1 MKKFYIIFLTLP
13 ILAFTLLYLSI
24 WWFIGGLGLTMIFIA
39 YRFYDVRLSASES
52 RKEVLEKELE
62 ELHIRLENSVL
73 KEQKTSKEAA
83 QVKEQ
88 KQQLLSVISH
98 EVRTPMNGVMGMAL
112 LLADTSLTKEQEEC
126 VNTIRSSGESLLTTV
141 NNILANDVLDFSKL
155 QQEGNQLEYKD
166 FDLRDSVEE
175 VLELFAVRAGKA
187 GIDLVYD
194 MDETVPAQI
203 IGDSKR
209 LRQVLINLVE
219 NAIKFTRQGE
229 VFLGIHYTSHNDAGY
244 PPQLNFEVRDTGIG
258 IEKGQLKQLFKGIP
272 GNVISIRSAAKGKPV
287 IAIRRGGEANESQRA
302 KDTESSGLGLVICR
316 KLVELMGGQI
326 EVKSQQGQ
334 GSSFTFSIPITPSMK
349 AIRNHAQH
357 DNMVNLE
364 GKNILII
371 DDNATSRTVLTKQMK
386 SWKMLPV
393 LADSGKQALEILL
406 ANNAFD
412 LVLTDISM
420 PEMDGIQ
427 LAKTISIKYPAIP
440 VIAMNYTGDET
451 YKQDAELFSSV
462 LTKPVRQHMLRDHIL
477 GVLSTTGTGKQK
489 DANPLSEIFSQQYP
503 LRILI
508 AEDNLINQKIA
519 TKILTKLGYKPSI
532 ANNGKE
538 AIEIVSQEHYDI
550 ILMDVQMP
558 EMDGLEATRMI
569 RTCLEIQPIIIA
581 MTANVMQGDR
591 DACMQ
596 SGMDDY
602 MSKPIEL
609 KELLNQLEKW
619 SLVLRERRKIA

>member
-1 MKKFYIIFLTLP
+1 MKKFYILLFTIP
-13 ILAFTLLYLSI
+13 VLAIMLLSLSV
-24 WWFIGGLGLTMIFIA
+24 WWFVGGVSVVMVFIA
-39 YRFYDVRLSASES
+39 YQFYATRFSAVKDRTS
-52 RKEVLEKELE
+52 VLEKEGE
-62 ELHIRLENSVL
+62 DLHERLEKSVL

-126 VNTIRSSGESLLTTV
+126 VNTIRSCGESLLTTV

-155 QQEGNQLEYKD
+155 QQGGNQLEYKD

-175 VLELFAVRAGKA
+175 VLELFAIKAGKA

-194 MDETVPAQI
+194 MDEAVPAQV
-203 IGDSKR
+203 IGDNKR

-219 NAIKFTRQGE
+219 NAVKFTRQGE
-229 VFLGIHYTSHNDAGY
+229 VFVGINYTSHNDAGY

-258 IEKGQLKQLFKGIP
+258 IEKHQIKQLFKGIP
-272 GNVISIRSAAKGKPV
+272 GSV
-287 IAIRRGGEANESQRA
+287 IAIRRGGEAKEFQKVQD
-302 KDTESSGLGLVICR
+302 KDSSGLGLVICR

-349 AIRNHAQH
+349 AIRNHAQQ

-364 GKNILII
+364 GKNILIA
-371 DDNATSRTVLTKQMK
+371 DDNASIRTVLMKQMK
-386 SWKMLPV
+386 SWKMIPV
-393 LADSGKQALEILL
+393 LAESGKQALEILSG
-406 ANNAFD
+406 NNAFD
-412 LVLTDISM
+412 LVLTDINM
-420 PEMDGIQ
+420 PGIDGIE
-427 LAKTISIKYPAIP
+427 LAKTIRNKYSAIP
-440 VIAMNYTGDET
+440 VIAMNHTGDEK
-451 YKQDAELFSSV
+451 YKQESELFSSV
-462 LTKPVRQHMLRDHIL
+462 LTKPVRQYLLRDHIL
-477 GVLSTTGTGKQK
+477 SVLSKKGSGEQNNK
-489 DANPLSEIFSQQYP
+489 NPLTETFSQQYP

-508 AEDNLINQKIA
+508 AEDNVINQKIA
-519 TKILTKLGYKPSI
+519 TKILAKLGYQPSI

-538 AIEIVSQEHYDI
+538 AIEMVSQEHYDI

-569 RTCLEIQPIIIA
+569 RTCLEIQPIIVA

-602 MSKPIEL
+602 MSKPIDL

-619 SLVLRERRKIA
+619 SLVLRDRRKIA